1 MILVPLAR
9 RVLDVAGLV
18 PHLESVRAARA
29 GDEAVGRA
37 RPPARDAPHRV
48 PLADHVR
55 IDSGGREHL
64 LSVEASAG
72 VPAVVPRTPCR
83 LVVSAEVAGPGE
95 SIRG

>member
-37 RPPARDAPHRV
+37 RPPARDARHRV
-48 PLADHVR
+48 PLSDDIGV
-55 IDSGGREHL
+55 DGGGREHL
-64 LSVEASAG
+64 LAVEAA
-72 VPAVVPRTPCR
+72 AVAAVLALATPVGLR
-83 LVVSAEVAGPGE
+83 VAPQLAGPE
-95 SIRG
+95 DRPVD